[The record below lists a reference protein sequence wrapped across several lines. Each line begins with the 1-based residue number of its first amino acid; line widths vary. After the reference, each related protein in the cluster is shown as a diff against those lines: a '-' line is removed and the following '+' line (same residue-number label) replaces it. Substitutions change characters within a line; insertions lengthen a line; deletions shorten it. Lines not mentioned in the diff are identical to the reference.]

1 MIGDK
6 KESKK
11 KLEKL
16 RKKLRWFGYICVRNE
31 KLNNMSKQ
39 AENSLTL
46 YKGGNPSTIEQLLK
60 MQSPSVVNE
69 LKEHFNTTSL
79 SELAVK
85 LSRG

>member
-1 MIGDK
+1 
-6 KESKK
+6 
-11 KLEKL
+11 
-16 RKKLRWFGYICVRNE
+16 
-31 KLNNMSKQ
+31 MSKQ

-69 LKEHFNTTSL
+69 LKEHFNTTSF